1 MQTSEDR
8 CAGELARAP
17 LSKLFLPVV
26 LVVSNLKTQGEKRP
40 SQTRRT
46 FDVARMRSI
55 MVEYSPMFETGRQIG
70 AYRVVRLLGKG
81 GMAEVYEVENER
93 LGARFALKAF
103 TLDHGEIEFLRK
115 RFQVEGRLLARL
127 SHPRIVRV
135 YDMGVDEATGLTYYV
150 MDLVLDE
157 LDRPRSLRDALE
169 NGEATEEKAANW
181 YEDLRE
187 GLNYIHAMG
196 VVHRDV
202 TLENV
207 LVDSDGRA
215 VLSDFGVS
223 KILPRDLRAE
233 LKETVNTLGRGEKPL
248 MGKSFYIAPEVVEGG
263 DESVAS
269 DFYSLGVMM
278 LRLLTQVWYAPGMK
292 LDDLLLPFDPEWR
305 RILPPLLAEKPME
318 RTMPAWRRQERN
330 PFRSLVTAGG
340 GENDVMLRIRFPHWI
355 LAGLMLFAAAAF
367 AVVVIYAAYE
377 RGQRMMAERELR
389 ELRERISILEAK

>member
-1 MQTSEDR
+1 M
-8 CAGELARAP
+8 
-17 LSKLFLPVV
+17 
-26 LVVSNLKTQGEKRP
+26 LKAMLEN
-40 SQTRRT
+40 
-46 FDVARMRSI
+46 
-55 MVEYSPMFETGRQIG
+55 GRQIG
-70 AYRVVRLLGKG
+70 PYRVVRPLGKG

-103 TLDHGEIEFLRK
+103 TLDHGEVEFLRK

-135 YDMGVDEATGLTYYV
+135 YDMDVDAESGLPYYV

-157 LDRPRSLRDALE
+157 SGRPRSLKDMLE
-169 NGEATEEKAANW
+169 SGDATEELAANW

-187 GLNYIHAMG
+187 GLEYIHAMG

-207 LVDSDGRA
+207 LVGSDGRA

-233 LKETVNTLGRGEKPL
+233 LKETVNTLVRGEKPL
-248 MGKSFYIAPEVVEGG
+248 MGKSFYIAPEVADGG
-263 DESVAS
+263 DESAAS

-278 LRLLTQVWYAPGMK
+278 LRLITQVWYAPGVN
-292 LDDLLLPFDPEWR
+292 LDDLLLPFDPQWR
-305 RILPPLLAEKPME
+305 RIIPALLAEKPTE
-318 RTMPAWRRQERN
+318 RRLLAWRKPDKN

-340 GENDVMLRIRFPHWI
+340 GGNDVMLRIRFPHWI

-367 AVVVIYAAYE
+367 AAVAIYAAYE
-377 RGQRMMAERELR
+377 RGQRKMAERELR
-389 ELRERISILEAK
+389 ELREKISVLEAK

>member
-1 MQTSEDR
+1 MLE
-8 CAGELARAP
+8 AGR
-17 LSKLFLPVV
+17 K
-26 LVVSNLKTQGEKRP
+26 
-40 SQTRRT
+40 
-46 FDVARMRSI
+46 
-55 MVEYSPMFETGRQIG
+55 IG
-70 AYRVVRLLGKG
+70 PYRIARLLGKG

-103 TLDHGEIEFLRK
+103 TLDHGDVEFLRK
-115 RFQVEGRLLARL
+115 RFHVEGRLLARL

-135 YDMGVDEATGLTYYV
+135 YDMDIDAGSGLPYYV
-150 MDLVLDE
+150 MDLVLDASG
-157 LDRPRSLRDALE
+157 RPRSLRDALE
-169 NGEATEEKAANW
+169 GGDVTEEKAASW

-187 GLNYIHAMG
+187 GLEYIHTMG
-196 VVHRDV
+196 IVHRDV

-207 LVDSDGRA
+207 LVGFDGRV

-233 LKETVNTLGRGEKPL
+233 LKETVDTLVRGEKPL

-263 DESVAS
+263 DESAAS

-278 LRLLTQVWYAPGMK
+278 LRLLTQVWYAPGVK
-292 LDDLLLPFDPEWR
+292 LDDLLLPLDPQWR
-305 RILPPLLAEKPME
+305 RILPALLAEKPTE
-318 RTMPAWRRQERN
+318 RRLLAWRMPDKN

-340 GENDVMLRIRFPHWI
+340 GGNDVMLRIRFPHWI

-377 RGQRMMAERELR
+377 RGQRKMAERELR
-389 ELRERISILEAK
+389 ELRERISVMEAR

>member
-1 MQTSEDR
+1 
-8 CAGELARAP
+8 
-17 LSKLFLPVV
+17 
-26 LVVSNLKTQGEKRP
+26 
-40 SQTRRT
+40 
-46 FDVARMRSI
+46 

-157 LDRPRSLRDALE
+157 LGRPRSLRDALE

-233 LKETVNTLGRGEKPL
+233 LKETVNTLVRGEKPL